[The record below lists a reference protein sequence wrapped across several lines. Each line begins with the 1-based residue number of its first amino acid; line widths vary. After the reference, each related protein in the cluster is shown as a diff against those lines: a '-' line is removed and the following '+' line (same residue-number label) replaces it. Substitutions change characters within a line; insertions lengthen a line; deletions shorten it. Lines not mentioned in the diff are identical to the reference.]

1 MYVDEVGLAF
11 LVIRLIN
18 DSIGI
23 GYNRLPAPVGLQL
36 ATTHSNQKEPERF
49 LVFFCRIIISVEKVS
64 SVNSQPAP
72 GQ

>member
-49 LVFFCRIIISVEKVS
+49 LVFFAEL
-64 SVNSQPAP
+64 
-72 GQ
+72 